1 MANHVRLLEPHW
13 ASHLLT
19 VCYSNSFFTPQ
30 RLQTNPKTRTL
41 SPALPC
47 QPNDLIQADEFPTV
61 SPGLPSVH
69 LKHVILSQP
78 HPHLCCWFVRS
89 SSPLFQI
96 HVRLLSRARYL
107 RFERWIYLHKCP
119 LSPHV
124 SNIRMIMRTRKW
136 ERLAFCPSLNYKMA
150 IVSLGDVIVK
160 LVWRPETIT
169 DGITL
174 ELPEMQQVQP
184 FQQQW
189 ASLTLHPR
197 KDRDQWDRQGS
208 LLLSDEG
215 DSWQERV
222 PVGFTS
228 QTNKRDFFFFCLL
241 HLSRFSPSSFFFFQ
255 RKGIGPL

>member
-1 MANHVRLLEPHW
+1 MSTQWPNTSRWVSHRFPRSPLCSLKTCHPLSASPSPLLLVCSQLQSLVSNPC
-13 ASHLLT
+13 AS
-19 VCYSNSFFTPQ
+19 PQ
-30 RLQTNPKTRTL
+30 SGTISQIRTL
-41 SPALPC
+41 NLFTQMWSP
-47 QPNDLIQADEFPTV
+47 
-61 SPGLPSVH
+61 S
-69 LKHVILSQP
+69 
-78 HPHLCCWFVRS
+78 
-89 SSPLFQI
+89 
-96 HVRLLSRARYL
+96 
-107 RFERWIYLHKCP
+107 CP
-119 LSPHV
+119 RV
-124 SNIRMIMRTRKW
+124 SNIRMIMRTRKR

-150 IVSLGDVIVK
+150 IVSLGDVIGK